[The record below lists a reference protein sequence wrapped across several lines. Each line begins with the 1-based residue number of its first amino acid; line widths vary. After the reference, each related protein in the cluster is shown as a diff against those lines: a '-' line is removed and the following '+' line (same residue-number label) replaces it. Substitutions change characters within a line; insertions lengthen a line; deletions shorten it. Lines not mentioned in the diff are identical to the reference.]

1 MLEPRETMPTT
12 ARRMRSDGEFYTD
25 LFTWIILTCMAT
37 DWQIETRTPAA
48 RSILTTAGRIFY
60 ERGISAVGVD
70 ALAAEAGVTKKTL
83 YDQFGSKAALVTAY
97 LTERD
102 QHYRAWIEHEMQD
115 KEPKAQILSVFD
127 ALDSWMDAHSTKG
140 CAFVHA
146 HGELLGSPDHPAHDV
161 IRDEKVWLRTLFV
174 DLAAAAE
181 LERPESLGTQLLALL
196 EGATVLRSIM
206 GRTGAVAEARAAAH
220 ALIESDPLVRA
231 R

>member
-1 MLEPRETMPTT
+1 ME
-12 ARRMRSDGEFYTD
+12 
-25 LFTWIILTCMAT
+25 T
-37 DWQIETRTPAA
+37 DWQVETRTPAA

-70 ALAAEAGVTKKTL
+70 VLAAEAGVTKKTL

-102 QHYRAWIEHEMQD
+102 QHYRFWIEHDMQD

-161 IRDEKVWLRTLFV
+161 IQGEKVWLRTLFE
-174 DLAAAAE
+174 DLAAAAG
-181 LERPESLGTQLLALL
+181 LEEPVCLGSQLLALL
-196 EGATVLRSIM
+196 EGATVLRSIT
-206 GRTGAVAEARAAAH
+206 GQPGAVTAARAAAQV
-220 ALIESDPLVRA
+220 LIGSDPPARA